1 MLKPDNSFLFPE
13 ETMAE
18 LTVPKLMFR
27 RIQKRDGTIVDFDKT
42 KIANAIFSA
51 AQSVGGK
58 DYELADSLA
67 DLVILYLA
75 RTYQDGLLNVEQV
88 QDAIEKVLIENG
100 HARTVKSF
108 ILYRAD
114 RQRIRQRNQAEPHS
128 SQTETLPDKTP
139 KPEIVSSLQVRT
151 SDDQIIAW
159 NRQRIIDAL
168 IRETQLNPEIATRI
182 SKEVEIQIIESKL
195 RVITAGLIRELVNAK
210 LLESGFEKEQ
220 RLHTR
225 LGIPLYDF
233 EQLLFTSE
241 TRIEK
246 PIDRIIAESLSKQYA
261 FAKVFSQE
269 VVAAHTEGVIH
280 LHGLENIDQGY
291 QLRYY
296 CGINDKTEKPCSKLR
311 NPIAAIERSW
321 LIAESELTLSAIEAI
336 IEKSNDNVLKLRLMK
351 NPDETPTPELVA
363 HKISLNL
370 PRLAYF
376 VSQNKTET
384 YLFCLLQSQLD
395 LIVQAHRQKQR
406 IINRIYGT
414 RLPDQTWK
422 DLAID
427 VTPQIVYVI
436 GLVGLNEFIQAF
448 TGDQLHQSESAI
460 RFGMKTLSE
469 LKEICQQLSVAF
481 NLPLVL
487 EPTYAPEIASR
498 FAKLDL
504 KRYQLLANQVAKKK
518 PTNGGGTY
526 TLGTNFA
533 ENIPLDLFSRIEGET
548 RFHSYLN
555 NQAYITISKT
565 YLDTEITRTGKEWL
579 VSFLKKIYEET
590 DCRLLLINPN
600 S

>member
-1 MLKPDNSFLFPE
+1 MVNPDNNFLFPE
-13 ETMAE
+13 ETWRSIQ
-18 LTVPKLMFR
+18 PKLMFR

-42 KIANAIFSA
+42 KITNAIFAA

-58 DYELADSLA
+58 DSELADSLA

-108 ILYRAD
+108 ILYRAE
-114 RQRIRQRNQAEPHS
+114 RQRVRQRNQTEPRSTQAEML
-128 SQTETLPDKTP
+128 QDKSP
-139 KPEIVSSLQVRT
+139 KPEIDSSLQVRT
-151 SDDQIIAW
+151 SDDQIMAW

-168 IRETQLNPEIATRI
+168 VRETQLNPETAARI

-233 EQLLFTSE
+233 EQLLFAAE
-241 TRIEK
+241 TKPEK
-246 PIDRIIAESLSKQYA
+246 SIDKIVIESLSKQYA

-269 VVAAHTEGVIH
+269 VIAAHTDGTIY
-280 LHGLENIDQGY
+280 LHGLEKIGQGY
-291 QLRYY
+291 LFRYY
-296 CGINDKTEKPCSKLR
+296 CGINDKIENQHSQSWNSISTIEKNWVVS
-311 NPIAAIERSW
+311 
-321 LIAESELTLSAIEAI
+321 ESELTLSVIEDI
-336 IEKSNDNVLKLRLMK
+336 IETCKESNVKLRIVK
-351 NPDETPTPELVA
+351 NRGETPTPEFVV

-370 PRLAYF
+370 PRIAYF

-395 LIVQAHRQKQR
+395 LIVGAHRQKQQ
-406 IINRIYGT
+406 IVNRIYGA
-414 RLPDQTWK
+414 RLADQARN
-422 DLAID
+422 DLALA
-427 VTPQIVYVI
+427 VTPQIVYAI
-436 GLVGLNEFIQAF
+436 GIVGLNELVQAF
-448 TGDQLHQSESAI
+448 TGEQLHQSESAI
-460 RFGMKTLSE
+460 RFGIKTLSE

-481 NLPLVL
+481 NIPLVL

-526 TLGTNFA
+526 TLGAHFA
-533 ENIPLDLFSRIEGET
+533 EEANLDILSRIDAES
-548 RFHSYLN
+548 RLYPYLN
-555 NQAYITISKT
+555 NQGKITIPKT
-565 YLDTEITRTGKEWL
+565 YLETEIARLGKNWL
-579 VSFLKKIYEET
+579 ISFLKLVYQET
-590 DCRLLLINPN
+590 NNQDLIIEIG
-600 S
+600 